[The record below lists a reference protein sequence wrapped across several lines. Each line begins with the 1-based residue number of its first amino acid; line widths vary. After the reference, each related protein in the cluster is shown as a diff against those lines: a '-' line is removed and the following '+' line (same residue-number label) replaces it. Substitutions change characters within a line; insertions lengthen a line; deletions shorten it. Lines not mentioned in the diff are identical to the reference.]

1 MTDEG
6 TNIETTSVILVID
19 DDPGTAAV
27 VRSWF
32 DGRPYE
38 IVSAPNAEQGIALAR
53 AHRPDIILLDVVMP
67 GMDGLAAARRLKADP
82 ATSNTPVILL
92 TAKREVHDKVEG
104 FGAGADDYVTKPF
117 EFEEVDARIH
127 AMLRKRELYVE
138 LEETVEELK
147 GKNRLLG
154 ELAVV
159 DDKTG
164 LFNHRH
170 FRDKLEQEWLRSE
183 RYGNPL
189 SLVMLDLDDFKKL
202 NDTLG
207 HPAGDQA
214 LGEFAMLV
222 TGGARA
228 TDIASRYGGEEFA
241 VLLPHT
247 SSDMALHV
255 AERIREAARQFVFV
269 ETERPT
275 RMTVSA
281 GVATFP
287 SPGIDSADGLI
298 READKA
304 LYRAKHTGKDRVVV
318 AGELDDKVGPKSSPR
333 RRRSRTSST
342 ATGPK

>member
-1 MTDEG
+1 MTAQGPNDEPKA
-6 TNIETTSVILVID
+6 VILVID
-19 DDPGTAAV
+19 DDPGTAEI

-32 DGRPYE
+32 EGRPYD
-38 IVSAPNAEQGIALAR
+38 ILCAPIAEEGIELAR

-67 GMDGLAAARRLKADP
+67 GMGGLAAARRLKTDP

-92 TAKREVHDKVEG
+92 TAKRDVHDKVEG
-104 FGAGADDYVTKPF
+104 FEAGADDYVTKPF
-117 EFEEVDARIH
+117 EFEEVDARIR

-138 LEETVEELK
+138 LEETVEELQD
-147 GKNRLLG
+147 KNRLLG
-154 ELAVV
+154 ELAVI

-164 LFNHRH
+164 LFNYRH
-170 FRDKLEQEWLRSE
+170 FRNKLEQEWLRSE

-189 SLVMLDLDDFKKL
+189 SLVMLDLDDFKQL

-214 LGEFAMLV
+214 LREFATLV

-228 TDIASRYGGEEFA
+228 TDICARYGGEEFA

-247 SSDMALHV
+247 NGEMAANV

-269 ETERPT
+269 ETDRPT

-287 SPGIDSADGLI
+287 SPGIDSADALI
-298 READKA
+298 RRADEA
-304 LYRAKHTGKDRVVV
+304 LYRAKKTGKNRVVV
-318 AGELDDKVGPKSSPR
+318 AAELV
-333 RRRSRTSST
+333 T
-342 ATGPK
+342 

>member
-1 MTDEG
+1 MTEQG
-6 TNIETTSVILVID
+6 QSIEPQVTILVID
-19 DDPGTAAV
+19 DDPGTAEI

-32 DGRPYE
+32 KGRPYD
-38 IVSAPNAEQGIALAR
+38 ILCAPIAEEGIELAR
-53 AHRPDIILLDVVMP
+53 EHRPDIILLDVVMP
-67 GMDGLAAARRLKADP
+67 GMGGLAAARRLKTDP

-92 TAKREVHDKVEG
+92 TAKRDVHDKVEG
-104 FGAGADDYVTKPF
+104 FEAGADDYVTKPF
-117 EFEEVDARIH
+117 EFEEVDARIR

-147 GKNRLLG
+147 DKNRLLG
-154 ELAVV
+154 ELAVI

-189 SLVMLDLDDFKKL
+189 SLVMLDLDDFKQL

-207 HPAGDQA
+207 HPAGDRA
-214 LGEFAMLV
+214 LREFATLV

-241 VLLPHT
+241 ILLPHT
-247 SSDMALHV
+247 NGEMALTV

-269 ETERPT
+269 ETDRPT

-287 SPGIDSADGLI
+287 SPGIESAEDLI
-298 READKA
+298 KRADEA
-304 LYRAKHTGKDRVVV
+304 LYRAKQTGKDRVVV
-318 AGELDDKVGPKSSPR
+318 AGELVS
-333 RRRSRTSST
+333 
-342 ATGPK
+342 